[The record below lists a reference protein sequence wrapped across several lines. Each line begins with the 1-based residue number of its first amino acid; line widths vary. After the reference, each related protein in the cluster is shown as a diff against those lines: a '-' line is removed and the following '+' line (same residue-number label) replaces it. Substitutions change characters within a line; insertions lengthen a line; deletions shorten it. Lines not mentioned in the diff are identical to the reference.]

1 MAAIHDAFV
10 FLFCSL
16 DLLQLKAPEA
26 DSEIA
31 RKRFPSQTAEI
42 GRLDEHI
49 KGGTTVVAALIYDSK
64 LYVANIGDSRALLCS
79 QVKGRLFLAW
89 SGYCS
94 VHGSKGMFIFSMV
107 RALLCSWVKGR
118 LFLAWSICCFFK
130 VQYSGLPS
138 IGHVCPD

>member
-42 GRLDEHI
+42 GRLDELI

-79 QVKGRLFLAW
+79 QVKGHLFLARCSVHNFRGHLFLAW
-89 SGYCS
+89 SGHCS
-94 VHGSKGMFIFSMV
+94 VHGSKGVYF
-107 RALLCSWVKGR
+107 
-118 LFLAWSICCFFK
+118 
-130 VQYSGLPS
+130 
-138 IGHVCPD
+138 